1 VRGGSGGNRW
11 GWKTNGRRR
20 VEGGNSR
27 PKEEVAFVARPAG
40 GAASRGGAWG
50 CYCARRR
57 RRREAERVKQ
67 RVSSGATR
75 SGDWGRLGLDGWWGV
90 GELGVRV
97 RDFLLGF
104 WNLGRRNIG
113 LLGSLC
119 CWAASQFFRLTEKR
133 TGVFGSPEPGSELE
147 RFFLFRFPVL
157 SVPFSVFFAQA
168 YTHSRSA
175 WSPRHR

>member
-104 WNLGRRNIG
+104 WNLGRRNI
-113 LLGSLC
+113 
-119 CWAASQFFRLTEKR
+119 
-133 TGVFGSPEPGSELE
+133 
-147 RFFLFRFPVL
+147 
-157 SVPFSVFFAQA
+157 
-168 YTHSRSA
+168 
-175 WSPRHR
+175 